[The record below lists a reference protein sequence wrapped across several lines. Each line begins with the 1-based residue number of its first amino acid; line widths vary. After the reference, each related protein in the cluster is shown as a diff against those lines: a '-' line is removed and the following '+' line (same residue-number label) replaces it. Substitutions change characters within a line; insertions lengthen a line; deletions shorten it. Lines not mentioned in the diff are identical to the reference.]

1 MASIEIADDEVASA
15 AEFEATIDEWAN
27 SRPKRQNRMAE
38 ERKATQTKAE
48 RSRRSDKGET
58 RSSAINIRTTPAK
71 KAKLDKASKA
81 AKLTSTQFLEEA
93 IDLKSALDLAAREHG
108 TTAQALLDEVL
119 ATLVKAKKGRG

>member
-1 MASIEIADDEVASA
+1 MASTESADET
-15 AEFEATIDEWAN
+15 AEFEAAFSEWET

-81 AKLTSTQFLEEA
+81 AKLTSTQ
-93 IDLKSALDLAAREHG
+93 
-108 TTAQALLDEVL
+108 LLRTPLISSRRSISRPESM
-119 ATLVKAKKGRG
+119 GRRRRRFSTKCWRHW